1 MAKRFK
7 LRISRIIPSFNPCG
21 NSKDPSNPIPSFFRS
36 STVSPT
42 VVLPKHRFPSTTTT
56 TTTTTPPAKPHRSS
70 LKRHVSSAFMSVGC
84 GRRGSK
90 PTLSDYDDDDV
101 ASSKSRDETYFQWE
115 KQDNWHVIAKVLDC
129 DYNVVETPRRKIYT
143 SSVSGR
149 SENGNDDG
157 LPPPPPPPSS
167 AEKSKKKQKKRR
179 SKKKAT
185 TVARSIL
192 LRISTSSAE
201 SGLFSSEGFDD
212 GDEND
217 NEEEEEETETLVSSS
232 RSFSTDSSSSEF
244 NPHLETIR
252 EVALDNHPSRR
263 KKKNKNK
270 NKKRTKRCVSKKLH
284 QGRKSWS
291 SATAESGAESTP
303 ARLSMFQRMIPC
315 TVDGKVRESFA
326 VFKKSEDPYEDFK
339 RSMMEMIL
347 EKQMFDDKDLEQL
360 LHCFLSLNSRD
371 HHGIIVQAFSEI
383 WEILFC
389 SHRVSRA
396 L

>member
-21 NSKDPSNPIPSFFRS
+21 NSKDPSSPIPSFFRS

-56 TTTTTPPAKPHRSS
+56 TTTTPPTKPHRSS

-90 PTLSDYDDDDV
+90 PTLSDYDDNDV
-101 ASSKSRDETYFQWE
+101 ASSKSHDETYFQWE
-115 KQDNWHVIAKVLDC
+115 KQDNWHVIAKVYDC

-149 SENGNDDG
+149 SNNGNDDG

-179 SKKKAT
+179 SKKKTT
-185 TVARSIL
+185 TVARSI

-217 NEEEEEETETLVSSS
+217 EEEEETETLVSSS

-263 KKKNKNK
+263 KNKKK

-284 QGRKSWS
+284 QARKSWS

-326 VFKKSEDPYEDFK
+326 VIKKSEDPYVDFK

-383 WEILFC
+383 WEVLFC
-389 SHRVSRA
+389 SQRVSRA